1 MCIGAAT
8 ARTAAGTATANQAI
22 VAADGWT
29 GELVAAARGLTV
41 PIINYNI
48 ATAPLGDLGGELLPT
63 NAEVADSRFVVNY
76 FRLGADRRMIFG
88 GGEIYRQTA
97 PASIADFVRPH
108 LAAVFPDLAAVPI
121 EFGWGGIVSV
131 TQNRLPHL
139 ARDGKIWFAQGFSG
153 HGALLTTLVGEALD
167 GDIGEFDMLAALPHR
182 RFPGGRY
189 FAKPLATLGLLYY
202 ALKDRL

>member
-8 ARTAAGTATANQAI
+8 ARTAAGTAPANQAI

-88 GGEIYRQTA
+88 GGEKYRQTA
-97 PASIADFVRPH
+97 PANIADFVRPH
-108 LAAVFPDLAAVPI
+108 LAAVFPDLAAEPI
-121 EFGWGGIVSV
+121 EFG
-131 TQNRLPHL
+131 
-139 ARDGKIWFAQGFSG
+139 
-153 HGALLTTLVGEALD
+153 
-167 GDIGEFDMLAALPHR
+167 
-182 RFPGGRY
+182 
-189 FAKPLATLGLLYY
+189 
-202 ALKDRL
+202 